1 MRAMTLDVAIQR
13 LDAALSALE
22 AATARRAETERR
34 RGDLE
39 TELALMQDDRA
50 RLAVELDGA
59 LAKLNRLEA
68 AADDVNR
75 RVDRAMGVIRD
86 VIGSSPTH
94 ATQ

>member
-1 MRAMTLDVAIQR
+1 MTFDAAIQR

-22 AATARRAETERR
+22 AATARRLETERR
-34 RGDLE
+34 RADLE
-39 TELALMQDDRA
+39 TELSLMQDDRA

-86 VIGSSPTH
+86 VIGPSHPH

>member
-1 MRAMTLDVAIQR
+1 MTFDAAIQR

-22 AATARRAETERR
+22 AATARRLETERR
-34 RGDLE
+34 RADLE
-39 TELALMQDDRA
+39 TELSLMQDDRA

-86 VIGSSPTH
+86 VIGPSHSH

>member
-1 MRAMTLDVAIQR
+1 MTLDTAIAR
-13 LDAALSALE
+13 LESALSALE

-39 TELALMQDDRA
+39 TELALMQDDRS

-59 LAKLNRLEA
+59 LAKLHRLEA

-86 VIGSSPTH
+86 VIGSSPVH
-94 ATQ
+94 VTQ